1 MTYQESIAWIRSI
14 AANANKPGFNEHGV
28 PLHACN
34 GYRQDEHYWAWLGHK
49 RLIGVSNG

>member
-49 RLIGVSNG
+49 RLSVVSNG